1 MILLNRRTDNVKHG
15 DALLQLGGLFVR
27 SFSPISLYILY
38 RFRRPLKQDDLV
50 FMAALNTL
58 FIFVVLFLF
67 IAVLS
72 GSYGDM
78 FRWGILGIIA
88 CVFAYIGRVFLPVDC
103 DEEELLPL
111 LYAENL
117 FLMKGEEDS
126 EVEADGM
133 IKEVVSQLEGAN
145 EVEKQVKERELVRVV
160 GESLHGY
167 AVQGEQRLYTIAP
180 QGTSVS
186 KEELYWLEE
195 KGLKQLQ
202 ETPILIY
209 KWLKERVR
217 TQVERF
223 TIYEIV
229 LAKGEQSQWYEGRM
243 MLEKKRW
250 DQSEF
255 AHLLAHPSSIKVI
268 VLPHKEHWS
277 MPKAVGTLYRSL

>member
-1 MILLNRRTDNVKHG
+1 MLLHRKKDDWEGRDILSRLSFLYM
-15 DALLQLGGLFVR
+15 ALLVPVVVR
-27 SFSPISLYILY
+27 IFQYFIK
-38 RFRRPLKQDDLV
+38 PLTKAKLV
-50 FMAALNTL
+50 W
-58 FIFVVLFLF
+58 IVIVV
-67 IAVLS
+67 AVL
-72 GSYGDM
+72 
-78 FRWGILGIIA
+78 ILSSFYFY
-88 CVFAYIGRVFLPVDC
+88 VFLYTGKYVNVQRCILMVVFTGLVVYIGRVFLPVDC

-111 LYAENL
+111 LYEENL

-133 IKEVVSQLEGAN
+133 IKEVVSQLEGLN
-145 EVEKQVKERELVRVV
+145 ELEKQAKERELVRVV

-167 AVQGEQRLYTIAP
+167 TMQGEQRLYTIAP

-186 KEELYWLEE
+186 LEELYWLEE

-209 KWLKERVR
+209 KWLKERVG

-268 VLPHKEHWS
+268 VLLHKEHWS

>member
-1 MILLNRRTDNVKHG
+1 MKFTGPITGMGFLVMFLFVPMVIRICQYIKQPLRKWHIVLMSMVLFLITFAILYIFFFVYKTNSLDIKKLVVIAVFT
-15 DALLQLGGLFVR
+15 GLFV
-27 SFSPISLYILY
+27 
-38 RFRRPLKQDDLV
+38 
-50 FMAALNTL
+50 
-58 FIFVVLFLF
+58 
-67 IAVLS
+67 
-72 GSYGDM
+72 
-78 FRWGILGIIA
+78 
-88 CVFAYIGRVFLPVDC
+88 YIGRVFLPVDC

-111 LYAENL
+111 LYEENL

-133 IKEVVSQLEGAN
+133 IKEVVSQLEGLN
-145 EVEKQVKERELVRVV
+145 EVEKQAKERELVRVV

-167 AVQGEQRLYTIAP
+167 AMQGEQRLYTIAP

-186 KEELYWLEE
+186 LEELYWLEE

-209 KWLKERVR
+209 KWLKERVG